1 MAFKEISSAARP
13 EGLKKKFSK
22 GKMVVEE
29 DGTRSKANVQIR
41 FPESYVL
48 PEVCYTIE
56 LKTSRRMCEG
66 G

>member
-1 MAFKEISSAARP
+1 M
-13 EGLKKKFSK
+13 
-22 GKMVVEE
+22 MVE
-29 DGTRSKANVQIR
+29 DGTGSKGNVQIR

>member
-1 MAFKEISSAARP
+1 M
-13 EGLKKKFSK
+13 
-22 GKMVVEE
+22 MVE
-29 DGTRSKANVQIR
+29 DGTGSKGNVQIR

-66 G
+66 GLRESYKDKELICCLDKSKSFGH